1 MWKKIA
7 KIAGATIVG
16 GLPGAVIATTATVI
30 SDNKK
35 KKPHICG
42 VFLKTVKGRSRLL
55 RPLIIIE
62 LQNFN
67 IYTCFISHIINKW
80 RYAVGG

>member
-1 MWKKIA
+1 MEKIA

-35 KKPHICG
+35 KQQKQKREAIAANVNKCRTSICD
-42 VFLKTVKGRSRLL
+42 FADA
-55 RPLIIIE
+55 
-62 LQNFN
+62 FN
-67 IYTCFISHIINKW
+67 M
-80 RYAVGG
+80 YANGSDMLSYG